1 MEDNMSSVIK
11 VRIDVEKFEK
21 EWIGLMMSEAEF
33 EEFQEIRN
41 EVDAHF
47 DGAPGT
53 LFLLDDQP
61 LLKVDE
67 STWMIAGQ
75 TFDSPADF
83 LLGHLN

>member
-1 MEDNMSSVIK
+1 MESVIK
-11 VRIDVEKFEK
+11 VQIDVEKFEK

-33 EEFQEIRN
+33 EEFQEIKN

-53 LFLLDDQP
+53 LFLLDETP
-61 LLKVDE
+61 ILKVDDF
-67 STWMIAGQ
+67 TWIIGEL